1 MITPYLIFNGEA
13 TEAITFYANAF
24 QSNDTSIMTFGEAPE
39 NPEHLIPMDAKNRVM
54 HGYVSVAG
62 EKIMFSDTFSDAPA
76 SIGNNITLAII
87 SNGKEFMRQ
96 AFTNLSKEG
105 DILMDLQETFLSPL
119 YGSIRDKYDIEWQ
132 FSYE

>member
-24 QSNDTSIMTFGEAPE
+24 QSNDTSIMTFGEATE
-39 NPEHLIPMDAKNRVM
+39 NPEHPIPMDAKNRVM
-54 HGYVSVAG
+54 HGYVSVTG

-87 SNGKEFMRQ
+87 SNDKEFMRQ

>member
-39 NPEHLIPMDAKNRVM
+39 NPEHPIPIDAKNRVM

-105 DILMDLQETFLSPL
+105 DILMDLQETFLNPL